1 MATHE
6 QREHNYTGSNDP
18 LNDLVLTWIL
28 AVIALAA
35 ISVALP
41 Q

>member
-1 MATHE
+1 MDMHE
-6 QREHNYTGSNDP
+6 QREHNYSGSNDP